1 MTGWISRDLTTQSHN
16 LRPPQQQQPQP
27 HTSRSYNIQT
37 LGKMK
42 REVNQIS
49 IPTKLCAVGGF
60 VVGTAALQMVLLG
73 GGPARKYTLR
83 GTNESPPKVTSTV
96 SSGDALARSYSSS
109 PEARA
114 TSIDEDDMSNDQ
126 DTFQEDMY
134 DWAYEEQAFNMTSD
148 EFSERILVESF
159 NLDPIEG
166 EEHAISSNVSVRTNL
181 FDEDESGDQF
191 RLKMYWR
198 NGYYW
203 QEKTTET
210 WWCMGCRGPCKENSV
225 MELVSNRFAH

>member
-1 MTGWISRDLTTQSHN
+1 MDDIHVTFDTIESARENVFICFVLKAGFERPNNSVSQFP
-16 LRPPQQQQPQP
+16 PPQTHSTTTTYLCSP
-27 HTSRSYNIQT
+27 TYNIQT

-181 FDEDESGDQF
+181 FDEDETGDQF
-191 RLKMYWR
+191 RLKM
-198 NGYYW
+198 
-203 QEKTTET
+203 
-210 WWCMGCRGPCKENSV
+210 
-225 MELVSNRFAH
+225 

>member
-1 MTGWISRDLTTQSHN
+1 
-16 LRPPQQQQPQP
+16 
-27 HTSRSYNIQT
+27 
-37 LGKMK
+37 MK

-49 IPTKLCAVGGF
+49 MPTKLCAVGGF

-73 GGPARKYTLR
+73 GGPARKYMMR
-83 GTNESPPKVTSTV
+83 GSNESPPTVTSIIG
-96 SSGDALARSYSSS
+96 SRNALTRSYSSS
-109 PEARA
+109 PAVRA

-134 DWAYEEQAFNMTSD
+134 DWAYEEQTFNMTSD

-159 NLDPIEG
+159 HLDPIEG
-166 EEHAISSNVSVRTNL
+166 EEHATSSNVSIRTNL
-181 FDEDESGDQF
+181 FDEPGDQF

-210 WWCMGCRGPCKENSV
+210 WWCMGCRGGACKENSV
-225 MELVSNRFAH
+225 MELVSNRFAHFIRTVVCLQYITYIHTLPVLLLDA